1 MKKSS
6 LLFCTTLSC
15 ILFSGLGVASAVA
28 NSYDKNL
35 PKPVVVVAPDNV
47 PRNYV
52 NTTVR
57 NGMTLDE
64 NGYPSN
70 IRVVSLASAY
80 LAKSIVPAI
89 AQWRFTPMQ
98 VNGKP
103 VTQEVVLPLE
113 LKAPAL

>member
-28 NSYDKNL
+28 NSSDKNL
-35 PKPVVVVAPDNV
+35 PKPVVVVAPDNM

-57 NGMTLDE
+57 IGMTLDE
-64 NGYPSN
+64 NGYPNDDDRRGSDQDSQHYDDSDRGSRDGGEKN
-70 IRVVSLASAY
+70 RGNRSGNS
-80 LAKSIVPAI
+80 
-89 AQWRFTPMQ
+89 RRR
-98 VNGKP
+98 
-103 VTQEVVLPLE
+103 
-113 LKAPAL
+113 